1 MLLLV
6 SLFHNN
12 VLNDKFRRNF
22 SSWSF
27 YTRNNK
33 CTYKGKFYQLLPRKI
48 WKYFLNYRFHIRFG
62 DLAYIKSLKYSSI
75 YIFRTIVDD
84 GIYQNLVLIN
94 AMSDNPMA
102 AASFF
107 TLKKVP

>member
-1 MLLLV
+1 MISSGEILAVGHFTLGTI
-6 SLFHNN
+6 N
-12 VLNDKFRRNF
+12 VHIKE
-22 SSWSF
+22 SF
-27 YTRNNK
+27 INY
-33 CTYKGKFYQLLPRKI
+33 CLE
-48 WKYFLNYRFHIRFG
+48 KYGNIFYRFHIRFG

-102 AASFF
+102 AASFV